1 MLKKYFIAGLL
12 FWVPVIVTLVV
23 IDFLFDVIHTMNTFF
38 PANMR
43 PEQLFGF
50 KIPGFG
56 FAVGLLLILLTGVFV
71 ANFFGKK
78 FLGLWEAFL
87 AKIPLVRSV
96 YSTVKQSMQVVFSSS
111 GQSFRQ
117 VVMLEYPRR
126 DLWSIAFVTNSGE
139 KEGDDADIYTVFVPT
154 TPNPTSGFLLVVPK
168 DDLIFL
174 DLPVDVAL
182 KMVISL
188 GTIMPCDLGKY
199 IKDKA

>member
-23 IDFLFDVIHTMNTFF
+23 IDFLFDAIHTMNAFF

-78 FLGLWEAFL
+78 LLGLWEAFL

-126 DLWSIAFVTNSGE
+126 DLWSIAFVTNVGE